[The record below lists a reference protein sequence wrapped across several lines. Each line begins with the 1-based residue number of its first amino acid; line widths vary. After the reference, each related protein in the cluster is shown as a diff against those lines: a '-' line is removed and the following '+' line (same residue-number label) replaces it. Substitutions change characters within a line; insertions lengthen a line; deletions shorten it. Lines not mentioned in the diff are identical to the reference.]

1 MPAHVNSSNA
11 EWCLFT
17 GLPLWRKTDTV
28 GDSKA
33 DNPKKLLKKWPDGVF
48 ASPVGQQPS
57 DDTYYPPSPTGLY
70 LGQTPCPTES

>member
-17 GLPLWRKTDTV
+17 GLPLWRETDTV

-48 ASPVGQQPS
+48 ASPWGGITPQLCKVN
-57 DDTYYPPSPTGLY
+57 SP
-70 LGQTPCPTES
+70 QMTPIAFPRLQVCT